1 MDYGTNLKFFDLN
14 HRKKV
19 KLLKVIGIPLMLVG
33 AVLLIVTSFGGYG
46 MWYLSTPAWGM
57 LVIGGPLWAVSL
69 SMKVKE
75 SDMMNLVEDAKRDFK
90 DYAEDKLNYPSDLHQ
105 NSLILVGSC
114 QDPDG
119 RESERQPRTLKS
131 GGLLYPIVTYAYLYI
146 RRDRVTVLTRR
157 LSLCEEWSE
166 DKAADY
172 DFADFDGAGVQPVAN
187 DLGKAYA
194 FCLKQ
199 GDEVI
204 FSTPVFIDDYTKEAF
219 AADILHAKERRR

>member
-1 MDYGTNLKFFDLN
+1 MDYGTNLKFFDGK

-19 KLLKVIGIPLMLVG
+19 KLLKAIGLPLMLVG
-33 AVLLIVTSFGGYG
+33 LLMLVLSSFRGMGLWFLGSFCWIPLIVGVP
-46 MWYLSTPAWGM
+46 M
-57 LVIGGPLWAVSL
+57 WAVSL

-75 SDMMNLVEDAKRDFK
+75 SDMMDLVEKAKRDFK

-105 NSLILVGSC
+105 NSLILIGSC

-119 RESERQPRTLKS
+119 RENERQPRTLKS
-131 GGLLYPIVTYAYLYI
+131 GGLLYPIVTYAYIYI

-204 FSTPVFIDDYTKEAF
+204 FTTPVFIDDYTKEAF